1 MSGMVSGIGKGAL
14 SGISKSVPGGQD
26 LGGVIGG
33 LFGKKK
39 SQ

>member
-1 MSGMVSGIGKGAL
+1 MSGMVGGMGKGAL
-14 SGISKSVPGGQD
+14 SGISKTVPGGQN
-26 LGGVIGG
+26 LGGAIGG